1 MKVDGGLPGVVV
13 LHVLQVCLDAPFG
26 HRTNDEKDND
36 HRRDNEGGQ
45 LDGQIHFF
53 VSHNGG
59 QNTKKFFPEQFRFD
73 YFVFYSMSSWFGRCS
88 WQPFS
93 VVVTIAKPGL
103 QFKEPHLRWCVR
115 SVCAYVFMCVCV
127 RERERERERERQ
139 RDRESIVRKADKTF
153 TGYAVL
159 RRYF

>member
-1 MKVDGGLPGVVV
+1 MFNWKTNLKNFPEVSVSDCAIVWAFDVPEGRLCVDNDVKVDGGLPGVVV
-13 LHVLQVCLDAPFG
+13 LHVLQVRLDAPVG

-53 VSHNGG
+53 VLKVER
-59 QNTKKFFPEQFRFD
+59 NTKKFFPEQFRFD
-73 YFVFYSMSSWFGRCS
+73 CFVFYSMSSWFGRCS

-103 QFKEPHLRWCVR
+103 
-115 SVCAYVFMCVCV
+115 
-127 RERERERERERQ
+127 
-139 RDRESIVRKADKTF
+139 
-153 TGYAVL
+153 
-159 RRYF
+159 